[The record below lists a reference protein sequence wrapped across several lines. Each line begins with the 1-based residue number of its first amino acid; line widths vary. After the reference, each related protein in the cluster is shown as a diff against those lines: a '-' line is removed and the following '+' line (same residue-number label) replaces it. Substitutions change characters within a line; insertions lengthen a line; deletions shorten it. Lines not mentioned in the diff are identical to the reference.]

1 MIVALVAYDQ
11 LTPEARAKAV
21 ELLRAHPRFREH
33 FESTMPREVQRGD
46 ERDKDQ
52 WIFAHA
58 ATWPDQVRDAKGGV
72 NHQDVSDFSR
82 PWWHFVNEPI
92 FLSDKERQLLLPEI
106 RTNRRREPPQDPDDR
121 NMNVIQALKNSTAI
135 VRDANAPQERRS
147 VHLCWLMHLAGD
159 SHQPLHSA
167 ALYTTHRFRGGDHGG
182 NYVPFEH
189 NWDLH
194 GFWDEQ
200 IAADEPYETLRI
212 LATDLQQNPK
222 LRAAG
227 ERAASTLE
235 PDKWIDE
242 SFEIAKKN
250 GYTPEVL
257 KKVSAREG
265 HSHLG
270 PLELSANYR
279 ADAEDVAERR
289 AVESGYRL
297 AKTIEQT
304 LQP

>member
-1 MIVALVAYDQ
+1 
-11 LTPEARAKAV
+11 
-21 ELLRAHPRFREH
+21 
-33 FESTMPREVQRGD
+33 MPREVQRGD
-46 ERDKDQ
+46 ERDKDE

-58 ATWPDQVRDAKGGV
+58 ATWPDQVRDAKSGV

-92 FLSDKERQLLLPEI
+92 FLSEKERQLLLPEI

-182 NYVPFEH
+182 NYVPFQH

-200 IAADEPYETLRI
+200 ISTDEPFGTLRI

-242 SFEIAKKN
+242 SFEIAKKH

-257 KKVSAREG
+257 NKVSAREG

-270 PLELSANYR
+270 PLELSAAYR

-289 AVESGYRL
+289 AMESGYRL
-297 AKTIEQT
+297 AKTIEQSLT
-304 LQP
+304 P